1 MSARGNFQRRAG
13 VRKLRQPFD
22 EPRIRSVECFNKR
35 DDLSAQLGSFGND
48 IFERREIGIEALRQA

>member
-1 MSARGNFQRRAG
+1 
-13 VRKLRQPFD
+13 
-22 EPRIRSVECFNKR
+22 VECFNKR